1 MLQLRALAGW
11 FAIRLSF
18 SGQWSHAWRALRH
31 SNYRLYFAGQS
42 ISILGNWLQQV
53 ALGWLVYRLT
63 GSALLLGSVAFLS
76 QIPQLLVA
84 PLAGIVID
92 RSDIRR
98 LMLLIQLA
106 MLLQALCLAVI
117 SYFGWVEPW
126 HILLAAIAFGILNS
140 FDVPLRHAYTSQ
152 LVTDRNDLPNAVAL
166 NSLFFNMARF
176 IGPPLAGALLAIS
189 SEALCFF
196 LNALS
201 FSAILFILCSLKT
214 SAIPHSA
221 ASFGE
226 AMREGGRFVRD
237 SFPTR
242 QLLLQ
247 VALLNFLGA
256 NYIPLMPA
264 FARDVFLGGPET
276 FGMLLGC
283 AGGGALLASLM
294 LAVRPTVRGLTGS
307 IVLGNL
313 LAGISLLAFALTNHI
328 WLASLMLF
336 LVGFGLINGNASSNT
351 ILQTILPERLRG
363 RVLAIYSAANL
374 GAAALGSLVSGALA
388 ERIGPGPTLLSL
400 AIVLIAAA
408 LYFRLRLEVFRMYL
422 RPIYADLGIKRRR
435 IQKESK
441 Q

>member
-1 MLQLRALAGW
+1 MPHLRALTGW

-31 SNYRLYFAGQS
+31 ANYRLYFAGQS

-63 GSALLLGSVAFLS
+63 GSAMLLGSVAFLS
-76 QIPQLLVA
+76 QIPQLVVA

-98 LMLLIQLA
+98 LMLLVQFA
-106 MLLQALCLAVI
+106 MFLQALFLAVI
-117 SYFGWVEPW
+117 CYFGWVQPW
-126 HILLAAIAFGILNS
+126 HILLAAGVFGILNS

-152 LVTDRNDLPNAVAL
+152 LVTERQDLPNAIAL

-189 SEALCFF
+189 SEALCFA

-201 FSAILFILCSLKT
+201 FLAIMLVLRGLRT
-214 SAIPHSA
+214 SATPHSTA
-221 ASFGE
+221 GFGE
-226 AMREGGRFVRD
+226 AMREGASFVRG
-237 SFPTR
+237 SFPVR

-247 VALLNFLGA
+247 VALLNFLAA

-264 FARDVFLGGPET
+264 FAHDVFHGGPET
-276 FGMLLGC
+276 LGMLLGC
-283 AGGGALLASLM
+283 AGAGALLASLM

-307 IVLGNL
+307 IVFGNL
-313 LAGISLLAFALTNHI
+313 LAGFALLAFALAGNL

-336 LVGFGLINGNASSNT
+336 LLGFGLINGNASSNT
-351 ILQTILPERLRG
+351 ILQTILPEALRG

-374 GAAALGSLVSGALA
+374 GAAALGSLLSGALA
-388 ERIGPGPTLLSL
+388 EYIGPGRTLLWL
-400 AIVLIAAA
+400 GVVLIIAA
-408 LYFRLRLEVFRMYL
+408 LYFRLRLELFRMHL
-422 RPIYADLGIKRRR
+422 RPIYARLGIKRRT
-435 IQKESK
+435 ISKEND
-441 Q
+441 

>member
-1 MLQLRALAGW
+1 MPHPRTLAGW

-18 SGQWSHAWRALRH
+18 SGKWSHAWRALRH

-76 QIPQLLVA
+76 QIPQLVVS

-106 MLLQALCLAVI
+106 MLLQALCLAAI
-117 SYFGWVEPW
+117 SFFGWVEAW
-126 HILLAAIAFGILNS
+126 HILLAATAFGILNS

-152 LVTDRNDLPNAVAL
+152 LVTDRNDLPNAIAL

-189 SEALCFF
+189 SEALCFL

-201 FSAILFILCSLKT
+201 FLAILFILGSLKT
-214 SAIPHSA
+214 SAKPHSA

-226 AMREGGRFVRD
+226 AMREGACFVRD

-247 VALLNFLGA
+247 VALLNFLAA

-264 FARDVFLGGPET
+264 FARDVFLGGPGT
-276 FGMLLGC
+276 LGMLLGC

-313 LAGISLLAFALTNHI
+313 LAGVALLAFALTNHV
-328 WLASLMLF
+328 WLGCLMLF
-336 LVGFGLINGNASSNT
+336 LLGFGLINGNASSNT

-388 ERIGPGPTLLSL
+388 ERIGPGPTLLCL
-400 AIVLIAAA
+400 AIALIAAA
-408 LYFRLRLEVFRMYL
+408 LFFRLRLELLRMYL
-422 RPIYADLGIKRRR
+422 RPIYADLGINR
-435 IQKESK
+435 IRTQKEIR